1 MRVSGTIAGIVD
13 QAAFADPSACVWSCR
28 RTKDL
33 DTAGVLTL
41 HPELLAKGCTEM
53 TPADVLADIEE
64 LEQARFVVV
73 DDRHI

>member
-1 MRVSGTIAGIVD
+1 MYLQLLS
-13 QAAFADPSACVWSCR
+13 
-28 RTKDL
+28 TKDL

-73 DDRHI
+73 DIDTFEVLVRS